1 MYPAH
6 FSRNQNAHKQ
16 GDWKNGRR
24 ISIPN
29 SGVGQ
34 PSLNQRHPL
43 PYHDYNNHFISSQSH
58 PSSLN
63 NGYSVDESY
72 QQKHSSHHIQSH
84 SNKPYYNRHVS
95 SPSYN
100 RSFSLNAVPT
110 TSNQLKA
117 PHSFNN
123 YKQQSG
129 NPNIMV
135 QTKKRPLS
143 PMPPIETISSKNRQR
158 ACNNVEYNISP
169 FSANKNN
176 KMKSN
181 GSENNMDLAYTNV
194 ASPRSAFTPVINN
207 HISQSQDDHSTN
219 IRKSPPNNRSAKRE
233 KTLSVKPWPETIYNI
248 DYINTRFNTSSKYES
263 EPWFKSPKNF
273 LNNLIKTPVSWESFG
288 PDDNKLHRATLTV
301 EIGGSIIVGHGDAKT
316 KKDAEKIAYLYVC
329 FLLESKGLIYNIQK
343 CSSTTEDSRKLVI
356 EYCARFDY
364 VPNFELIGI
373 GPDHNKL
380 WEARVELPSQGIIGR
395 GRAKTKKDAEL
406 LAAEDFKKFVA
417 ECSKKISDEYQE
429 LHGETLSN
437 SEKNNMSEDIAKDF
451 IKFYCKCF
459 KFKNPGFNYKSK
471 GPGHS
476 MMWEASLVVEGVT
489 IGTGRRSNKRDAQA
503 AAYLDAA
510 ISLRKD
516 SPDLWENFEND
527 KLKSKDITSSK
538 LAPYINIPMSDQTCE
553 TLNNLV
559 SELQQADMFHRNGVI
574 VDKRKQMENFSVNRI
589 NKKENINQEQLT
601 NGLETKS
608 LRLYESHQ
616 IYLNSS
622 NTKKLRSNRSQL
634 PIYSYASTILD
645 EIEKSPVIIIVGSTG
660 CGKTTQLPQLIL
672 EAAINKHQGAH
683 CNIVVTQP
691 RRIAA
696 ISVAQR
702 VACERSERLG
712 LSVGYQVRFESV
724 LPAPAGSILY
734 CTTGVFLR
742 RMHEENNG
750 KDSLEGVTH
759 IVIDE
764 VHERDMSV
772 DFLLVILKRILTER
786 HRNNRSSIKLILMS
800 ATIDTGIFA
809 EYFGDLFANGRCPV
823 VEIPGN
829 SYSVQ
834 QYFIEDIVSKLGTLY
849 KPSETPQLYNEDTSR
864 YIDREKKIFQRKSP
878 PTRFISPKSTIQ
890 RKYLVMD
897 IDSDEVDS
905 HSSEIDDIDTSSVG
919 STSRF
924 IDWTGSKQTEEQA
937 DAEIPYYLIS
947 LVIAH
952 IVNTTR
958 EGAILVFLPG
968 LEEIMTLNRLFTISP
983 YPLGINFSDQSLYR
997 IHMLHSSLPSLSQQE
1012 VFEPLSNPNMRKI
1025 ILATNIAETSITIQD
1040 VVHVVDSGK
1049 VKERRY
1055 DQSKRMTNLV
1065 TTWISRSNSR
1075 QRAGRAG
1082 RVREGEYFVMMSR
1095 DRYQNLEAYSTPE
1108 MLRSDLQEICL
1119 HIKALDLP
1127 TKIEDVLAQAIQ
1139 PPDYASVSAAL
1150 ENLISLQALDSAENL
1165 TPLGKVLAILPMEP
1179 GLSKMVL
1186 LGAIFQCLDPILT
1199 IAACISSKNP
1209 FLSPPQ
1215 AKERVDEAKVRL
1227 AQGLSSDHLTILNA
1241 YKIWHE
1247 YQSSGN
1253 IQAANKFCTDNF
1265 LNRTSLQTIGQVKI
1279 QLLNL
1284 LERLGIVPKHYPQR
1298 DYNNDSRG
1306 FALGPPEFNVNS
1318 NCIPLLRSLV
1328 CAGVYPNI
1336 SLKTSK
1342 KTYRTRHE
1350 NITFIHPASVNY
1362 KSRAIKL
1369 TAALRNDNG
1378 NTRIE
1383 SDENLFA
1390 PEGTLYAYSTKVKTS
1405 GQQVYLRNTT
1415 RINPFSVVLFGGEI
1429 KLGQQSSSSSNV
1441 LLTIDEWLQ
1450 FGGND
1455 KVIELA
1461 SKLKNFLEN
1470 CLAQVYERLDTS
1482 VNHNN
1487 PASAQNNLAGKL
1499 DEKDEKVKDRLI
1511 SGIVE
1516 VLDKLDRNSVEKIHH

>member
-1 MYPAH
+1 MYPTY

-16 GDWKNGRR
+16 DDWKNDRR
-24 ISIPN
+24 IISIPN
-29 SGVGQ
+29 NGEGQ

-43 PYHDYNNHFISSQSH
+43 SYHDYNNQFISSQSH
-58 PSSLN
+58 PSAQN
-63 NGYSVDESY
+63 NGYSMDESY
-72 QQKHSSHHIQSH
+72 QKKPFFHHIQSH

-95 SPSYN
+95 SSSYN
-100 RSFSLNAVPT
+100 RSFSLNAVST
-110 TSNQLKA
+110 TSDQLKA
-117 PHSFNN
+117 PHFFNN
-123 YKQQSG
+123 NKQQSG
-129 NPNIMV
+129 NPKIMV

-143 PMPPIETISSKNRQR
+143 PMPPIESISSKNKQR
-158 ACNNVEYNISP
+158 AYNNVEYNINP
-169 FSANKNN
+169 FSTNKNN
-176 KMKSN
+176 KMKFN
-181 GSENNMDLAYTNV
+181 GFENNMDLTYTNV
-194 ASPRSAFTPVINN
+194 TSSRSAFSPVINN
-207 HISQSQDDHSTN
+207 HISQSQNEHPTN
-219 IRKSPPNNRSAKRE
+219 DRKYLPNNRLAKRE
-233 KTLSVKPWPETIYNI
+233 KILGFKPWPETIYNM
-248 DYINTRFNTSSKYES
+248 DYINTRFSISSKYEN

-273 LNNLIKTPVSWESFG
+273 LNNLIKTPINWESFG
-288 PDDNKLHRATLTV
+288 PDDNKLHRATLTL

-329 FLLESKGLIYNIQK
+329 FQIKTKGLIYHVQK
-343 CSSTTEDSRKLVI
+343 CPSTTEDSKKLVI
-356 EYCARFDY
+356 EYCARFDH

-406 LAAEDFKKFVA
+406 LAAEDFKKFAA
-417 ECSKKISDEYQE
+417 ECSKEISDECQE
-429 LHGETLSN
+429 LHGGTLSDY
-437 SEKNNMSEDIAKDF
+437 EKNNMSEDIAKDF
-451 IKFYCKCF
+451 IRFYCKCF
-459 KFKNPGFNYKSK
+459 KFKNSGFNYYSK

-476 MMWEASLVVEGVT
+476 MMWEASLVVEDVI
-489 IGTGRRSNKRDAQA
+489 IGTGQRSNKRDAQA

-510 ISLRKD
+510 IALRKD
-516 SPDLWENFEND
+516 SPDLWENYEFD
-527 KLKSKDITSSK
+527 KLKSKDMN
-538 LAPYINIPMSDQTCE
+538 AVPYINIPMSGQACE

-559 SELQQADMFHRNGVI
+559 SELQQADMFHRNEEI
-574 VDKRKQMENFSVNRI
+574 IMDKRKQMEKILVNRI

-601 NGLETKS
+601 NGLEEKS
-608 LRLYESHQ
+608 LRIYESHQ

-622 NTKKLRSNRSQL
+622 HTIKLRSNRSQL
-634 PIYSYASTILD
+634 PINSFASTILGA
-645 EIEKSPVIIIVGSTG
+645 IEKSPVIIIVGSTG

-672 EAAINKHQGAH
+672 EAAINKNQGAR

-702 VACERSERLG
+702 VAYERSERLG

-750 KDSLEGVTH
+750 KDALEGVTH

-764 VHERDMSV
+764 VHERDMNV
-772 DFLLVILKRILTER
+772 DFLLIILKRILTER
-786 HRNNRSSIKLILMS
+786 HRNNCSSIKLILMS

-823 VEIPGN
+823 VEIPGK

-834 QYFIEDIVSKLGTLY
+834 QYFIEDFVSKLGTLY
-849 KPSETPQLYNEDTSR
+849 KSSETPQLYNKDTLR
-864 YIDREKKIFQRKSP
+864 YIDREKKILQQRQSLP
-878 PTRFISPKSTIQ
+878 SRFLSPKSTIQ
-890 RKYLVMD
+890 RKYIVMD
-897 IDSDEVDS
+897 IDSDELDS
-905 HSSEIDDIDTSSVG
+905 HSIEIDDNDTSSVG
-919 STSRF
+919 STSGL

-937 DAEIPYYLIS
+937 DAIIPYDLIS

-983 YPLGINFSDQSLYR
+983 YPLGINFSDQSLFR

-1012 VFEPLSNPNMRKI
+1012 VFEPLPNPNMRKI
-1025 ILATNIAETSITIQD
+1025 ILATNIAETSITIPD

-1082 RVREGEYFVMMSR
+1082 RVREGEYFVMMSH
-1095 DRYQNLEAYSTPE
+1095 DRYQNLEGYSTPE

-1119 HIKALDLP
+1119 HIKALDIP

-1139 PPDYASVSAAL
+1139 PPDHASVSAAL

-1199 IAACISSKNP
+1199 IAACMSSKSP

-1227 AQGLSSDHLTILNA
+1227 AQGLSSDHLAILNA

-1253 IQAANKFCTDNF
+1253 FQAANKFCTDNF
-1265 LNRTSLQTIGQVKI
+1265 LNRNGLQTIEQVKI

-1284 LERLGIVPKHYPQR
+1284 LERIGVVPKHYPQR
-1298 DYNNDSRG
+1298 DHNNDSRG
-1306 FALGPPEFNVNS
+1306 FALGPPEYNVNS
-1318 NCIPLLRSLV
+1318 NCIPLLRSLI
-1328 CAGVYPNI
+1328 CAGGYPNI

-1362 KSRAIKL
+1362 KTRAIKL
-1369 TAALRNDNG
+1369 AAALRNDSG
-1378 NTRIE
+1378 SMRIE
-1383 SDENLFA
+1383 SNENLFA
-1390 PEGTLYAYSTKVKTS
+1390 PVGTLYAYSTKVKTS

-1415 RINPFSVVLFGGEI
+1415 RINPLSVVLFGGEI
-1429 KLGQQSSSSSNV
+1429 KLGQQSNSNNL

-1461 SKLKNFLEN
+1461 SKLKFFLEN
-1470 CLAQVYERLDTS
+1470 CLAQVYERLDTN

-1487 PASAQNNLAGKL
+1487 PASQNNLAGKL

-1511 SGIVE
+1511 EGIVE
-1516 VLDKLDRNSVEKIHH
+1516 VLDQLDRDSVEKPFH